1 MKPKWHLLFTEVCRT
16 WQRTPT
22 KQQQKCKLIYVCAE
36 FYCEQAVNHEMQLV
50 RQRGLQQRVSW
61 QWRRTGAGAPHK
73 HALLTAGLIPYQS
86 QCVGALLSFWI
97 KSIHPFRT
105 EINFFMCL
113 FLHVIWGIIVAR
125 KTNRQNMT
133 NYLAIQ
139 QIINVLIFLKIM

>member
-113 FLHVIWGIIVAR
+113 FFACAKCYLR
-125 KTNRQNMT
+125 
-133 NYLAIQ
+133 NYCSKKNEQAKYDKLFGYPAD
-139 QIINVLIFLKIM
+139 N